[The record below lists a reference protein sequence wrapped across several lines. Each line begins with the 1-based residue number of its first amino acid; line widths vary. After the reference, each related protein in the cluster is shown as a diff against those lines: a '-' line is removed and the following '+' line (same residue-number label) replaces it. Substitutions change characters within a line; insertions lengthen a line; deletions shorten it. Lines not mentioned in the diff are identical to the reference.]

1 MAGANLLSN
10 EALAQVREVVRQ
22 ITGDVRG
29 TRATN
34 MPPIAPGPECFLG
47 YFAGGCT
54 AMAGSTPGYGTADLY
69 RMGPTGDV
77 EALLLSD
84 GATANT
90 RTVYNASGT
99 AVGAAAYSPV
109 WRDKL
114 GTWWVA
120 PWGGGSSSMNGFY
133 VYTIFNAP
141 RPTQPSATPRSIYSS
156 ADDWFTVG
164 TAGFEYEE
172 TAEATPRRWFVC
184 TAAGNY
190 RFQCSVDC
198 SSAAITA
205 SSSNLTM
212 YHISAA
218 DVGTQINLW
227 SVQGSS
233 VAETWSAIT
242 FGWASFAVGDR
253 MQVTLIAT
261 VSTGDITY
269 GRTAVECLKL

>member
-29 TRATN
+29 TRPTN

-69 RMGPTGDV
+69 RLGPTGDV

-99 AVGAAAYSPV
+99 AVASAAYSPV

-120 PWGGGSSSMNGFY
+120 PSGGGISASFSGINPGPGNVHGQFY
-133 VYTIFNAP
+133 DTYKQWPFSTTTIAGTAP
-141 RPTQPSATPRSIYSS
+141 VEAVVNTTAGYWQVLSGGLWLLHGSVTISCDTADSQTMHSLTSDAGGLDVGYRVHPVSS
-156 ADDWFTVG
+156 AGGTQAFETVYIAG
-164 TAGFEYEE
+164 RMTLTANQKVWLASK
-172 TAEATPRRWFVC
+172 TL
-184 TAAGNY
+184 
-190 RFQCSVDC
+190 
-198 SSAAITA
+198 SAAI
-205 SSSNLTM
+205 SGRMFESNMHFIYL
-212 YHISAA
+212 
-218 DVGTQINLW
+218 G
-227 SVQGSS
+227 
-233 VAETWSAIT
+233 
-242 FGWASFAVGDR
+242 
-253 MQVTLIAT
+253 
-261 VSTGDITY
+261 
-269 GRTAVECLKL
+269 